1 MATTDSSPTDDVSG
15 LSYEA
20 ARAELVDIV
29 ARLEGGQV
37 GLEDSMAL
45 WRRGEA
51 LAQHCEGWLQKAEST
66 IREGGPTAPETT

>member
-1 MATTDSSPTDDVSG
+1 MAATDPTTPDDVSG

-37 GLEDSMAL
+37 GLEDSMTL

-51 LAQHCEGWLQKAEST
+51 LAQHCEQWLQKAEAT
-66 IREGGPTAPETT
+66 IRSASPAEPRD